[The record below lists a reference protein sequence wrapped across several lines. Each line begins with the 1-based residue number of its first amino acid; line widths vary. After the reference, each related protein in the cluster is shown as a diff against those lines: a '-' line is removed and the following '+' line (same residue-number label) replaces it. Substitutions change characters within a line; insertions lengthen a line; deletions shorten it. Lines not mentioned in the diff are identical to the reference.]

1 MKNILFINH
10 SSSFGG
16 AQRSLYEYMQK
27 IDKKKFNLFILSPK
41 QENDLLKNF
50 NFIEFNYIP
59 QLYNGVVGGYRGI
72 RYLLLI
78 RELIY
83 FLLFF
88 IFCFILKKKLKKID
102 LIHFN
107 EITLL
112 PCIILKLFFNCK
124 VVSHL
129 RQKQKINNSF
139 LSNLFRNLSKKYLWK
154 IVAIDSDVYDGSY
167 NKKKTIICRN
177 FLNIDKK
184 TSINKRKDSF
194 IVSYIGTLIE
204 SKGIINF
211 IEIAKYFEN
220 KKEFAKINF
229 YVFGKVKVNH
239 FRFLLSKFFKNPYL
253 STSKIK
259 VRNLMFFGEK
269 NNLIE
274 IYNSTD
280 LILFCSNL
288 DAIGRPVMEAAFMK
302 KSSIVF
308 LEKKITDYVID
319 GKTGFIV
326 KNRNIKEA
334 IKKIIYLYKNPKQK
348 RKIDLEAH
356 KFIKSRF
363 GVNANFNKFEKN
375 ILNVI

>member
-1 MKNILFINH
+1 MEN
-10 SSSFGG
+10 SS
-16 AQRSLYEYMQK
+16 
-27 IDKKKFNLFILSPK
+27 
-41 QENDLLKNF
+41 
-50 NFIEFNYIP
+50 
-59 QLYNGVVGGYRGI
+59 YR
-72 RYLLLI
+72 
-78 RELIY
+78 
-83 FLLFF
+83 
-88 IFCFILKKKLKKID
+88 
-102 LIHFN
+102 
-107 EITLL
+107 
-112 PCIILKLFFNCK
+112 
-124 VVSHL
+124 
-129 RQKQKINNSF
+129 
-139 LSNLFRNLSKKYLWK
+139 
-154 IVAIDSDVYDGSY
+154 SDVYDGSY
-167 NKKKTIICRN
+167 KKKKTIICRN

-194 IVSYIGTLIE
+194 AVSYIGTLIE
-204 SKGIINF
+204 FKGIINF

-220 KKEFAKINF
+220 KKYFAKINF